1 MPSGVLKDMK
11 ERHKGS
17 LKSRLAQRKRIK
29 PTIRCKIRLSL
40 STHPSRFQAAST
52 SAMNRRQFLQTTA
65 TLATAAS
72 ASWLGYR
79 YLSRPPSIT
88 VNKVGLPLAHLLRD
102 QQLNAA
108 PSREHV
114 CETLI
119 LGSGAAALSVAWY
132 LARNGYTN
140 FCLAD
145 GFERNGNNAAYA
157 YLGSLKT
164 PLTAPSGAHYLA
176 QPSAESS
183 HIRQMLA
190 DLGII
195 EGYDSAGNP
204 VYRDTDLVNAPDER
218 LLINGTWQ
226 EGIIPQ
232 PHDPDTR
239 RFFAL
244 IAQLLHARGSDGRKI
259 FAIPIA
265 LSSQDAQ
272 WRALDRQ
279 TFAEWL
285 AEQGYQS
292 PRLLWYLDYCCRDDY
307 GQGIAHVSAYAG
319 LHYFTARGNE
329 HAPVLTWA
337 DGLNHLSEALRRH
350 AQIQSRAQLPDT
362 RELTFKQPESYPYI
376 ATQIAEQNDH
386 VRVTL
391 RHIHTGDTRRIRA
404 QNVICAM
411 PLNIAQRIIQN
422 PQRYG
427 FAPDFRLPP
436 SAPWLIS
443 NFVLHS
449 FPAEP
454 KRSELAWDNIVYGSR
469 GLGYVVASH
478 QHIHVAKPGHTLFTA
493 YTALNHDSPA
503 NVRHQLLAAE
513 PRDLLDIAAQ
523 DLLAAYGK
531 RFWQH
536 VAHIGITVR
545 AHAMSVPS
553 AGYLTQPT
561 LLALRQ
567 HQSRL
572 HFAHSDLSGYS
583 VFEEAA
589 WWGVEAA
596 KRILAQR

>member
-1 MPSGVLKDMK
+1 
-11 ERHKGS
+11 
-17 LKSRLAQRKRIK
+17 
-29 PTIRCKIRLSL
+29 
-40 STHPSRFQAAST
+40 
-52 SAMNRRQFLQTTA
+52 MNRRQFLQTTA

-391 RHIHTGDTRRIRA
+391 RHVHTGDTRSIRA

-411 PLNIAQRIIQN
+411 PLNIAQRIIAH

-427 FAPDFRLPP
+427 FAADFRLPP

>member
-1 MPSGVLKDMK
+1 
-11 ERHKGS
+11 
-17 LKSRLAQRKRIK
+17 
-29 PTIRCKIRLSL
+29 
-40 STHPSRFQAAST
+40 
-52 SAMNRRQFLQTTA
+52 MNRRQFLQSTA

-72 ASWLGYR
+72 ASWLDYR
-79 YLSRPPSIT
+79 YLARPPGIS

-108 PSREHV
+108 PSHEHV

-119 LGSGAAALSVAWY
+119 LGSGAAALSAAWY

-140 FCLAD
+140 FCIAD

-157 YLGSLKT
+157 YSGSLKMSKANFSEAKT
-164 PLTAPSGAHYLA
+164 NATEAPLVAPSGAHYLA

-195 EGYDSAGNP
+195 EGYNGAGKP
-204 VYRDTDLVNAPDER
+204 IYRDTDLVNAPDER
-218 LLINGTWQ
+218 LLINGAWQ
-226 EGIIPQ
+226 DGIIPQ

-259 FAIPIA
+259 FAIPIV

-272 WRALDRQ
+272 WRELDRQ

-285 AEQGYQS
+285 AAQGYQL

-319 LHYFTARGNE
+319 LHYFAARGNE
-329 HAPVLTWA
+329 HAPVLTWP

-350 AQIQSRAQLPDT
+350 AQIQSRPQLPNA
-362 RELTFKQPESYPYI
+362 RELTFRQPESLPYI

-386 VRVTL
+386 VRITL
-391 RHIHTGDTRRIRA
+391 RHIHTGDTRSIRA

-411 PLNIAQRIIQN
+411 PLNIAQRIIAH

-427 FAPDFRLPP
+427 FAADFRLPP

-454 KRSELAWDNIVYGSR
+454 KRSELAWDNIVYGSPS
-469 GLGYVVASH
+469 LGYVVASH
-478 QHIHVAKPGHTLFTA
+478 QHIHVARPSHTLFTA

-596 KRILAQR
+596 RRILAKR

>member
-1 MPSGVLKDMK
+1 
-11 ERHKGS
+11 
-17 LKSRLAQRKRIK
+17 
-29 PTIRCKIRLSL
+29 
-40 STHPSRFQAAST
+40 
-52 SAMNRRQFLQTTA
+52 MNRRQFLQTTA

-79 YLSRPPSIT
+79 YLSRPPSIS

-119 LGSGAAALSVAWY
+119 LGSGAAALSAAWY

-145 GFERNGNNAAYA
+145 GLERNGNNAAYA
-157 YLGSLKT
+157 YLGSLKMSKANFSEAKT
-164 PLTAPSGAHYLA
+164 SASSEPPLIAPSGAHYLA

-190 DLGII
+190 DLDII
-195 EGYDSAGNP
+195 EGYNGAGNP
-204 VYRDTDLVNAPDER
+204 IYRDTDLVNAPDER
-218 LLINGTWQ
+218 LLINGAWQ
-226 EGIIPQ
+226 DGIIPQ

-239 RFFAL
+239 RFFAQ

-259 FAIPIA
+259 FAIPIV

-272 WRALDRQ
+272 WRELDRH
-279 TFAEWL
+279 TFAQWL
-285 AEQGYQS
+285 AAQGYQS
-292 PRLLWYLDYCCRDDY
+292 PSLLWYLDYCCRDDY
-307 GQGIAHVSAYAG
+307 GQGIDQVSAYAG

-350 AQIQSRAQLPDT
+350 AQIQSRAQLSDT
-362 RELTFKQPESYPYI
+362 RELTFRQPESHPYI
-376 ATQIAEQNDH
+376 ATQIDEQNDH

-391 RHIHTGDTRRIRA
+391 RHIRTGDTRLIRA

-411 PLNIAQRIIQN
+411 PLNIAQRIIQS

-427 FAPDFRLPP
+427 FAADFRLPP

-503 NVRHQLLAAE
+503 NVRRQLLAAE

-545 AHAMSVPS
+545 AHAMSAPS
-553 AGYLTQPT
+553 AGYLSQPT

-596 KRILAQR
+596 RRILAKR

>member
-1 MPSGVLKDMK
+1 
-11 ERHKGS
+11 
-17 LKSRLAQRKRIK
+17 
-29 PTIRCKIRLSL
+29 
-40 STHPSRFQAAST
+40 
-52 SAMNRRQFLQTTA
+52 MNRRQFLQTTA

-79 YLSRPPSIT
+79 YLSRPPSIS

-102 QQLNAA
+102 QQLNAT

-119 LGSGAAALSVAWY
+119 LGSGAAALSAAWY

-140 FCLAD
+140 FCIAD
-145 GFERNGNNAAYA
+145 GFERNGNNAAYT
-157 YLGSLKT
+157 YSGSLKMSKANFSEAKT
-164 PLTAPSGAHYLA
+164 NATEAPLVAPSGAHYLA

-195 EGYDSAGNP
+195 EGYDGAGKP
-204 VYRDTDLVNAPDER
+204 IYRDTDLVNAPDER
-218 LLINGTWQ
+218 LLINGAWQ
-226 EGIIPQ
+226 DGIIPQ

-259 FAIPIA
+259 FAIPIV

-279 TFAEWL
+279 TFAQWL
-285 AEQGYQS
+285 TAQGYQS

-319 LHYFTARGNE
+319 LHYFAARGNE
-329 HAPVLTWA
+329 HAPVLTWP
-337 DGLNHLSEALRRH
+337 DGLNHLSEALRAH
-350 AQIQSRAQLPDT
+350 AKIQSHEQLPNA
-362 RELTFKQPESYPYI
+362 RELTFRQPESYPYI
-376 ATQIAEQNDH
+376 ASHIAEHSDH
-386 VRVTL
+386 VRITL
-391 RHIHTGDTRRIRA
+391 RHIHTGDTRGIRA

-449 FPAEP
+449 
-454 KRSELAWDNIVYGSR
+454 VYGSQ

-478 QHIHVAKPGHTLFTA
+478 QRIHVARPSHTIFTA

-503 NVRHQLLAAE
+503 NIRRQLLAAE
-513 PRDLLDIAAQ
+513 ARDLLDIAAQ
-523 DLLAAYGK
+523 DLLTAYGK
-531 RFWQH
+531 TFWQH
-536 VAHIGITVR
+536 VAHVDITVR

-553 AGYLTQPT
+553 AGYLSQPT
-561 LLALRQ
+561 LLTLRQ

-589 WWGVEAA
+589 WWGVAA
-596 KRILAQR
+596 AQRILGKR

>member
-1 MPSGVLKDMK
+1 
-11 ERHKGS
+11 
-17 LKSRLAQRKRIK
+17 
-29 PTIRCKIRLSL
+29 
-40 STHPSRFQAAST
+40 
-52 SAMNRRQFLQTTA
+52 MNRRQFLQTTA

-102 QQLNAA
+102 QQLNTA

-119 LGSGAAALSVAWY
+119 LGSGAAALSAAWHF
-132 LARNGYTN
+132 ARNGYTN
-140 FCLAD
+140 FCIAE

-157 YLGSLKT
+157 YSDSLKT
-164 PLTAPSGAHYLA
+164 DKTSAPPLTAPSGAHYLA

-195 EGYDSAGNP
+195 EGYDSAGKP
-204 VYRDTDLVNAPDER
+204 IYRDTDLVNAPDER
-218 LLINGTWQ
+218 LLINGAWQ
-226 EGIIPQ
+226 DGFIPHAQ
-232 PHDPDTR
+232 QDADTR

-244 IAQLLHARGSDGRKI
+244 VAQLLHARGSDGRKL

-272 WRALDRQ
+272 WRELDRH
-279 TFAEWL
+279 TFAQWL
-285 AEQGYQS
+285 AAQGYQS
-292 PRLLWYLDYCCRDDY
+292 PSLLWYLDYCCRDDY
-307 GQGIAHVSAYAG
+307 GQGIDQVSAYAG

-350 AQIQSRAQLPDT
+350 AQIQSRPQLPNA
-362 RELTFKQPESYPYI
+362 RELTFRQPESYPYI
-376 ATQIAEQNDH
+376 ASLIAEQNDH

-411 PLNIAQRIIQN
+411 PLNIAQRIIQH

-454 KRSELAWDNIVYGSR
+454 KRSELAWDNIVYGSPS
-469 GLGYVVASH
+469 LGYVVASH
-478 QHIHVAKPGHTLFTA
+478 QHIHVARPSHTIFTA
-493 YTALNHDSPA
+493 YTALNHSSPA
-503 NVRHQLLAAE
+503 NVRRQLLTAE
-513 PRDLLDIAAQ
+513 PHDLLDIAAQ
-523 DLLAAYGK
+523 DLLTAYGK
-531 RFWQH
+531 QFWQH
-536 VAHIGITVR
+536 VAHIDITIR

-553 AGYLTQPT
+553 AGYLSQPT

-567 HQSRL
+567 PTSRL

-589 WWGVEAA
+589 WWGVTAA
-596 KRILAQR
+596 QRILGKPKAA

>member
-1 MPSGVLKDMK
+1 
-11 ERHKGS
+11 
-17 LKSRLAQRKRIK
+17 
-29 PTIRCKIRLSL
+29 
-40 STHPSRFQAAST
+40 
-52 SAMNRRQFLQTTA
+52 MNRRQFLQTTA

-119 LGSGAAALSVAWY
+119 LGSGAAALSAAWY

-145 GFERNGNNAAYA
+145 GLERNGNNAAYA
-157 YLGSLKT
+157 YLGSLKMSKANFSEAKT
-164 PLTAPSGAHYLA
+164 SASSEPPLIAPSGAHYLA

-195 EGYDSAGNP
+195 EGYDGAGNP
-204 VYRDTDLVNAPDER
+204 IYRDTDLVNAPDER
-218 LLINGTWQ
+218 LLINGAWQ
-226 EGIIPQ
+226 DGILPAPSQ
-232 PHDPDTR
+232 QDADTR

-272 WRALDRQ
+272 WRELDRH
-279 TFAEWL
+279 TFAQWL
-285 AEQGYQS
+285 AAQGYQS
-292 PRLLWYLDYCCRDDY
+292 TSLLWYLDYCCRDDY
-307 GQGIAHVSAYAG
+307 GQGINQVSAYAG

-337 DGLNHLSEALRRH
+337 DGLNHLSEALRAH
-350 AQIQSRAQLPDT
+350 AQIQSRPQLPNA
-362 RELTFKQPESYPYI
+362 RELTFRQPESYPYI

-391 RHIHTGDTRRIRA
+391 RHIHTGDTRSIRA

-411 PLNIAQRIIQN
+411 PLNIAQRIIQS

-427 FAPDFRLPP
+427 FAADFRLPP

-454 KRSELAWDNIVYGSR
+454 KRSELAWDNIIYGSQ

-478 QHIHVAKPGHTLFTA
+478 QHLHVAKPSHTIFTA
-493 YTALNHDSPA
+493 YTALNHSSPA
-503 NVRHQLLAAE
+503 NVRRQLLTAE
-513 PRDLLDIAAQ
+513 PSDLLDIAAQ
-523 DLLAAYGK
+523 DLLTAYGGK

-536 VAHIGITVR
+536 VAHIGITIR

-561 LLALRQ
+561 LLALRR

-596 KRILAQR
+596 KRILTQR

>member
-1 MPSGVLKDMK
+1 
-11 ERHKGS
+11 
-17 LKSRLAQRKRIK
+17 
-29 PTIRCKIRLSL
+29 
-40 STHPSRFQAAST
+40 
-52 SAMNRRQFLQTTA
+52 MNRRQFLQTTA

-391 RHIHTGDTRRIRA
+391 RHVHTGDTRSIRA

-411 PLNIAQRIIQN
+411 PLNIAQRIIAH

-427 FAPDFRLPP
+427 FAADFRLPP

-596 KRILAQR
+596 QRILAQR

>member
-1 MPSGVLKDMK
+1 
-11 ERHKGS
+11 
-17 LKSRLAQRKRIK
+17 
-29 PTIRCKIRLSL
+29 
-40 STHPSRFQAAST
+40 
-52 SAMNRRQFLQTTA
+52 MNRRQFLQSTA

-72 ASWLGYR
+72 ASWLDYR
-79 YLSRPPSIT
+79 YLARPPGIS

-108 PSREHV
+108 PSHEHV

-119 LGSGAAALSVAWY
+119 LGSGAAALSAAWY

-140 FCLAD
+140 FCIAD

-157 YLGSLKT
+157 YSGSLKMSKANFSEAKT
-164 PLTAPSGAHYLA
+164 NATEAPLVAPSGAHYLA

-195 EGYDSAGNP
+195 EGYNGAGNP
-204 VYRDTDLVNAPDER
+204 IYRDTDLVNAPDER
-218 LLINGTWQ
+218 LLINGAWQ
-226 EGIIPQ
+226 DGIIPQ

-259 FAIPIA
+259 FAIPIV

-272 WRALDRQ
+272 WRELDRH
-279 TFAEWL
+279 TFAQWL
-285 AEQGYQS
+285 AAQGYQS
-292 PRLLWYLDYCCRDDY
+292 PSLLWYLDYCCRDDY
-307 GQGIAHVSAYAG
+307 GQGIDQVSAYAG

-350 AQIQSRAQLPDT
+350 AQIQSRAQLSDT
-362 RELTFKQPESYPYI
+362 RELTFRQPESHPYI
-376 ATQIAEQNDH
+376 ATQIDEQNDH

-391 RHIHTGDTRRIRA
+391 RHIRTGDTRLIRA

-411 PLNIAQRIIQN
+411 PLNIAQRIIQS

-427 FAPDFRLPP
+427 FAADFRLPP

-503 NVRHQLLAAE
+503 NVRRQLLAAE

-545 AHAMSVPS
+545 AHAMSAPS
-553 AGYLTQPT
+553 AGYLSQPT

-596 KRILAQR
+596 RRILAKR

>member
-391 RHIHTGDTRRIRA
+391 RHVHTGDTRSIRA

-411 PLNIAQRIIQN
+411 PLNIAQRIIAH

-427 FAPDFRLPP
+427 FAADFRLPP

>member
-1 MPSGVLKDMK
+1 
-11 ERHKGS
+11 
-17 LKSRLAQRKRIK
+17 
-29 PTIRCKIRLSL
+29 
-40 STHPSRFQAAST
+40 
-52 SAMNRRQFLQTTA
+52 MNRRQFLQSTA

-79 YLSRPPSIT
+79 YLARPPGIS
-88 VNKVGLPLAHLLRD
+88 VNKVGLPLAHMLRD
-102 QQLNAA
+102 GQLNAA

-119 LGSGAAALSVAWY
+119 LGSGAAALSAAWHF
-132 LARNGYTN
+132 ARNGYTN
-140 FCLAD
+140 FCLAE

-164 PLTAPSGAHYLA
+164 DKTSAPPLIAPSGAHYLA

-195 EGYDSAGNP
+195 ESYDSAGNP
-204 VYRDTDLVNAPDER
+204 VYRDTDIVNAPDER
-218 LLINGTWQ
+218 LLINGAWQ
-226 EGIIPQ
+226 ESIIPSANAQ
-232 PHDPDTR
+232 DADTR

-259 FAIPIA
+259 FAIPIS
-265 LSSQDAQ
+265 LSSQDPQ
-272 WRALDRQ
+272 WHALDRQ
-279 TFAEWL
+279 TFAQWL

-292 PRLLWYLDYCCRDDY
+292 PSLLWYLDYCCRDDY
-307 GQGIAHVSAYAG
+307 GQGIDQVSAYAG

-350 AQIQSRAQLPDT
+350 AQIQSRPQLPNA
-362 RELTFKQPESYPYI
+362 RELTFRQPESYPYI

-391 RHIHTGDTRRIRA
+391 RHIHTGDTRLIRA

-411 PLNIAQRIIQN
+411 PLNIAQRIIQS

-427 FAPDFRLPP
+427 FAADFRLPP

-503 NVRHQLLAAE
+503 NVRRQLLAAE

-596 KRILAQR
+596 RRILAKR

>member
-1 MPSGVLKDMK
+1 
-11 ERHKGS
+11 
-17 LKSRLAQRKRIK
+17 
-29 PTIRCKIRLSL
+29 
-40 STHPSRFQAAST
+40 
-52 SAMNRRQFLQTTA
+52 MNRRQFLQTTA

-79 YLSRPPSIT
+79 YLSRPPSIA
-88 VNKVGLPLAHLLRD
+88 VNKIGLPLAHLLRD
-102 QQLNAA
+102 GQLNTA

-119 LGSGAAALSVAWY
+119 LGSGAAALSAAWY

-140 FCLAD
+140 FCIAD
-145 GFERNGNNAAYA
+145 GLERNGNNAAYA
-157 YLGSLKT
+157 YSGSLKMSKANFSEAKT
-164 PLTAPSGAHYLA
+164 NATEAPLVAPSGAHYLA

-190 DLGII
+190 DFGILQ
-195 EGYDSAGNP
+195 GYDNAGKP
-204 VYRDTDLVNAPDER
+204 IYRDTDLVNAPDER
-218 LLINGTWQ
+218 LLINGAWQ
-226 EGIIPQ
+226 DGILPAPSQ
-232 PHDPDTR
+232 QDADTR
-239 RFFAL
+239 RFFAQ
-244 IAQLLHARGSDGRKI
+244 ITQLLHAHGSDGRKI
-259 FAIPIA
+259 FAIPIV

-285 AEQGYQS
+285 AAQGYQS

-307 GQGIAHVSAYAG
+307 GQGIDQVSAYAG

-362 RELTFKQPESYPYI
+362 RELTFRQPESHPYI
-376 ATQIAEQNDH
+376 ATQIDEQNDH

-391 RHIHTGDTRRIRA
+391 RHIRTGDTRLIRA

-411 PLNIAQRIIQN
+411 PLNIAQRIIQS

-427 FAPDFRLPP
+427 FAADFRLPP

-503 NVRHQLLAAE
+503 NVRRQLLAAE

>member
-164 PLTAPSGAHYLA
+164 PLTAPGGAHYLA

-195 EGYDSAGNP
+195 EGYNGAGKP
-204 VYRDTDLVNAPDER
+204 IYRDTDLVNAPDER
-218 LLINGTWQ
+218 LLINGAWQ
-226 EGIIPQ
+226 DGIIPQ
-232 PHDPDTR
+232 PYDPDTR

-259 FAIPIA
+259 FAIPIV
-265 LSSQDAQ
+265 LSSQDPQ

-279 TFAEWL
+279 TFAGWL
-285 AEQGYQS
+285 AAQGYQS
-292 PRLLWYLDYCCRDDY
+292 PSLLWYLDYCCRDDY
-307 GQGIAHVSAYAG
+307 GQGIDQVSAYAG

-362 RELTFKQPESYPYI
+362 RELTFRQPESHPYI
-376 ATQIAEQNDH
+376 ATQIDEQNDH

-391 RHIHTGDTRRIRA
+391 RHIRTGDTRLIRA

-411 PLNIAQRIIQN
+411 PLNIAQRIIQS

-427 FAPDFRLPP
+427 FAADFRLPP

-503 NVRHQLLAAE
+503 NVRRQLLAAE

>member
-1 MPSGVLKDMK
+1 
-11 ERHKGS
+11 
-17 LKSRLAQRKRIK
+17 
-29 PTIRCKIRLSL
+29 
-40 STHPSRFQAAST
+40 
-52 SAMNRRQFLQTTA
+52 MNRRQFLQSTA

-79 YLSRPPSIT
+79 YLARPPGIS

-102 QQLNAA
+102 GQLNAA

-119 LGSGAAALSVAWY
+119 LGSGAAALSAAWHF
-132 LARNGYTN
+132 ARNGYTN
-140 FCLAD
+140 FCLAE

-157 YLGSLKT
+157 YSGSLKT
-164 PLTAPSGAHYLA
+164 DKTSAPPLTAPSGAHYLA

-195 EGYDSAGNP
+195 ESYDSAGNP

-218 LLINGTWQ
+218 LLINGAWQ
-226 EGIIPQ
+226 EGIIPSANAQ
-232 PHDPDTR
+232 DADTR

-259 FAIPIA
+259 FAIPIV

-272 WRALDRQ
+272 WRELDRH
-279 TFAEWL
+279 TFAQWL
-285 AEQGYQS
+285 AAQGYQS
-292 PRLLWYLDYCCRDDY
+292 PSLLWYLDYCCRDDY
-307 GQGIAHVSAYAG
+307 GQGIDQVSAYAG

-350 AQIQSRAQLPDT
+350 AQIQSRAQLSDT
-362 RELTFKQPESYPYI
+362 RELTFRQPESHPYI
-376 ATQIAEQNDH
+376 ATQIDEQNDH

-391 RHIHTGDTRRIRA
+391 RHIRTGDTRLIRA

-411 PLNIAQRIIQN
+411 PLNIAQRIIQS

-427 FAPDFRLPP
+427 FAADFRLPP

-454 KRSELAWDNIVYGSR
+454 KRSELAWDNIVYGSPS
-469 GLGYVVASH
+469 LGYVVASH
-478 QHIHVAKPGHTLFTA
+478 QHLHVARPSYTIFTA

-503 NVRHQLLAAE
+503 NVRRQLLAAE

-545 AHAMSVPS
+545 AHAMSAPS
-553 AGYLTQPT
+553 AGYLSQPT

-596 KRILAQR
+596 RRILAKR

>member
-29 PTIRCKIRLSL
+29 PTIRCKIRLSF

-52 SAMNRRQFLQTTA
+52 STMNRRQFLQSTA

-79 YLSRPPSIT
+79 YLARPPGIS

-102 QQLNAA
+102 GQLNAA

-119 LGSGAAALSVAWY
+119 LGSGAAALSAAWY

-145 GFERNGNNAAYA
+145 GLERNGNNAAYA
-157 YLGSLKT
+157 YSGSLKT

-195 EGYDSAGNP
+195 EGYNGAGNP
-204 VYRDTDLVNAPDER
+204 IYRDTDLVNAPDER
-218 LLINGTWQ
+218 LLINGAWQ
-226 EGIIPQ
+226 DGIIPQ

-239 RFFAL
+239 RFFAQ

-259 FAIPIA
+259 FAIPIV

-272 WRALDRQ
+272 WRELDRH
-279 TFAEWL
+279 TFAQWL
-285 AEQGYQS
+285 AAQGYQS
-292 PRLLWYLDYCCRDDY
+292 PSLLWYLDYCCRDDY
-307 GQGIAHVSAYAG
+307 GQGIDQVSAYAG

-350 AQIQSRAQLPDT
+350 AQIQSRAQLSDT
-362 RELTFKQPESYPYI
+362 RELTFRQPESHPYI
-376 ATQIAEQNDH
+376 ATQIDEQNDH

-391 RHIHTGDTRRIRA
+391 RHIRTGDTRLIRA

-411 PLNIAQRIIQN
+411 PLNIAQRIIQS

-427 FAPDFRLPP
+427 FAADFRLPP

-493 YTALNHDSPA
+493 YTALNHSSPA
-503 NVRHQLLAAE
+503 NVRRQLLAAE

-545 AHAMSVPS
+545 AHAMSAPS
-553 AGYLTQPT
+553 AGYLSQPT

-596 KRILAQR
+596 RRILAKR

>member
-1 MPSGVLKDMK
+1 
-11 ERHKGS
+11 
-17 LKSRLAQRKRIK
+17 
-29 PTIRCKIRLSL
+29 
-40 STHPSRFQAAST
+40 
-52 SAMNRRQFLQTTA
+52 MNRRQFLQTTA

-79 YLSRPPSIT
+79 YLSRPPSIS
-88 VNKVGLPLAHLLRD
+88 VNKMGLPLAHLLRD

-119 LGSGAAALSVAWY
+119 LGSGAAALSAAWY

-140 FCLAD
+140 FCIAD
-145 GFERNGNNAAYA
+145 GLERNGNNAAYA
-157 YLGSLKT
+157 YLGSLKMSKANFSEAKT
-164 PLTAPSGAHYLA
+164 SASSEPPLIAPSGAHYLA

-195 EGYDSAGNP
+195 EGYDGAGKP
-204 VYRDTDLVNAPDER
+204 IYRDTDLVNAPDER
-218 LLINGTWQ
+218 LLINGAWQ
-226 EGIIPQ
+226 DGIIPQ

-265 LSSQDAQ
+265 LSSQDPQ

-307 GQGIAHVSAYAG
+307 GQGIDQVSAYAG
-319 LHYFTARGNE
+319 LHYFAARGNE

-337 DGLNHLSEALRRH
+337 DGLNHLSEALRAH
-350 AQIQSRAQLPDT
+350 AKIQSHEQLPNA
-362 RELTFKQPESYPYI
+362 RELTFRQPESYPY
-376 ATQIAEQNDH
+376 AASHIAEHSDH

-391 RHIHTGDTRRIRA
+391 RHIHTGDTRRIHA

-449 FPAEP
+449 FPTEP
-454 KRSELAWDNIVYGSR
+454 KRSELAWDNIVYGSQ

-478 QHIHVAKPGHTLFTA
+478 QRIHVARPSHTIFTA
-493 YTALNHDSPA
+493 YTALNHDNPA
-503 NVRHQLLAAE
+503 NIRRQLLTAE

-523 DLLAAYGK
+523 DLLTAYGK
-531 RFWQH
+531 PFWQH
-536 VAHIGITVR
+536 VAHIDITVR

-553 AGYLTQPT
+553 AGYLTHPT
-561 LLALRQ
+561 LIALRQ
-567 HQSRL
+567 HPSRL

-589 WWGVEAA
+589 WWGVTAA
-596 KRILAQR
+596 QRILGKPKAA

>member
-1 MPSGVLKDMK
+1 
-11 ERHKGS
+11 
-17 LKSRLAQRKRIK
+17 
-29 PTIRCKIRLSL
+29 
-40 STHPSRFQAAST
+40 
-52 SAMNRRQFLQTTA
+52 MNRRQFLQTTA

-79 YLSRPPSIT
+79 YLSRPPSISI
-88 VNKVGLPLAHLLRD
+88 NKVGLPLAHLLRN

-119 LGSGAAALSVAWY
+119 LGSGAAALSAAWHF
-132 LARNGYTN
+132 ARNGYTN
-140 FCLAD
+140 FCIAE

-164 PLTAPSGAHYLA
+164 PLTAPGGAHYLA

-195 EGYDSAGNP
+195 EGYNGAGNP
-204 VYRDTDLVNAPDER
+204 IYRDTDLVNAPDER
-218 LLINGTWQ
+218 LLINGAWQ
-226 EGIIPQ
+226 DGIIPQ

-239 RFFAL
+239 RFFAQ

-259 FAIPIA
+259 FAIPIV

-272 WRALDRQ
+272 WRELDRH
-279 TFAEWL
+279 TFAQWL
-285 AEQGYQS
+285 AAQGYQS
-292 PRLLWYLDYCCRDDY
+292 PSLLWYLDYCCRDDY
-307 GQGIAHVSAYAG
+307 GQGIDQVSAYAG
-319 LHYFTARGNE
+319 LHYFAARGNE

-337 DGLNHLSEALRRH
+337 DGLNHLSEALRAH
-350 AQIQSRAQLPDT
+350 AKIQSHEQLPNA
-362 RELTFKQPESYPYI
+362 RELIFRQPESHPYV

-386 VRVTL
+386 VRVIL
-391 RHIHTGDTRRIRA
+391 RHIHTGDTRLIHA
-404 QNVICAM
+404 KNVICAM
-411 PLNIAQRIIQN
+411 PLNIAQRIIAH
-422 PQRYG
+422 PQCYG

-454 KRSELAWDNIVYGSR
+454 KRSELAWDNIIYGSQ

-478 QHIHVAKPGHTLFTA
+478 QHLHVAKPSHTIFTA
-493 YTALNHDSPA
+493 YTALNHSSPA
-503 NVRHQLLAAE
+503 NVRRQLLTAE
-513 PRDLLDIAAQ
+513 PCDLLDIAAQ
-523 DLLAAYGK
+523 DLLTAYGK
-531 RFWQH
+531 KFWQH
-536 VAHIGITVR
+536 VAHIDLTVR

-561 LLALRQ
+561 LIALRQ
-567 HQSRL
+567 HPSRL

-589 WWGVEAA
+589 WWGVTAA
-596 KRILAQR
+596 QRILGKPKAA

>member
-1 MPSGVLKDMK
+1 MSKANFSEAK
-11 ERHKGS
+11 
-17 LKSRLAQRKRIK
+17 
-29 PTIRCKIRLSL
+29 
-40 STHPSRFQAAST
+40 T
-52 SAMNRRQFLQTTA
+52 SQT
-65 TLATAAS
+65 S
-72 ASWLGYR
+72 E
-79 YLSRPPSIT
+79 
-88 VNKVGLPLAHLLRD
+88 LPLI
-102 QQLNAA
+102 A
-108 PSREHV
+108 P
-114 CETLI
+114 
-119 LGSGAAALSVAWY
+119 G
-132 LARNGYTN
+132 
-140 FCLAD
+140 
-145 GFERNGNNAAYA
+145 
-157 YLGSLKT
+157 
-164 PLTAPSGAHYLA
+164 GAHYLA

-195 EGYDSAGNP
+195 EGYNGAGKP
-204 VYRDTDLVNAPDER
+204 IYRDTDLVNAPDER
-218 LLINGTWQ
+218 LLINGAWQ
-226 EGIIPQ
+226 DGIIPQ
-232 PHDPDTR
+232 PYDPDTR

-259 FAIPIA
+259 FAIPIV
-265 LSSQDAQ
+265 LSSQDPQ

-279 TFAEWL
+279 TFAGWL
-285 AEQGYQS
+285 AAQGYQS
-292 PRLLWYLDYCCRDDY
+292 PSLLWYLDYCCRDDY
-307 GQGIAHVSAYAG
+307 GQGIDQVSAYAG

-362 RELTFKQPESYPYI
+362 RELTFRQPESHPYI
-376 ATQIAEQNDH
+376 ATQIDEQNDH

-391 RHIHTGDTRRIRA
+391 RHIRTGDTRLIRA

-411 PLNIAQRIIQN
+411 PLNIAQRIIQS

-427 FAPDFRLPP
+427 FAADFRLPP

-503 NVRHQLLAAE
+503 NVRRQLLAAE

>member
-1 MPSGVLKDMK
+1 
-11 ERHKGS
+11 
-17 LKSRLAQRKRIK
+17 
-29 PTIRCKIRLSL
+29 
-40 STHPSRFQAAST
+40 
-52 SAMNRRQFLQTTA
+52 MNRRQFLQSTA

-79 YLSRPPSIT
+79 YLARPPGIS

-108 PSREHV
+108 PSHEHV

-119 LGSGAAALSVAWY
+119 LGSGAAALSAAWY

-140 FCLAD
+140 FCIAD

-157 YLGSLKT
+157 YSGSLKMSKANFSEAKT
-164 PLTAPSGAHYLA
+164 NATEAPLVAPSGAHYLA

-195 EGYDSAGNP
+195 EGYNGAGNP
-204 VYRDTDLVNAPDER
+204 IYRDTDLVNAPDER
-218 LLINGTWQ
+218 LLINGAWQ
-226 EGIIPQ
+226 DGIIPQ

-259 FAIPIA
+259 FAIPIV

-279 TFAEWL
+279 TFAQWL
-285 AEQGYQS
+285 ATQGYQS

-307 GQGIAHVSAYAG
+307 GQGIDHVSAYAG
-319 LHYFTARGNE
+319 LHYFAARGNE
-329 HAPVLTWA
+329 HAPVLTWP

-350 AQIQSRAQLPDT
+350 AQIQSRPQLPNA
-362 RELTFKQPESYPYI
+362 RELTFRQPESHPYA

-391 RHIHTGDTRRIRA
+391 RHVHTGDTRSIRA

-411 PLNIAQRIIQN
+411 PFNIAQRIIQH

-427 FAPDFRLPP
+427 FAADFRLPL

-454 KRSELAWDNIVYGSR
+454 KRTELAWDNIVYGSPS
-469 GLGYVVASH
+469 LGYVVASH
-478 QHIHVAKPGHTLFTA
+478 QHLHVARPSYTIFTA

-503 NVRHQLLAAE
+503 NVRRQLLAAG

-523 DLLAAYGK
+523 DLLTAYGGK

-536 VAHIGITVR
+536 VAHIDLTIR

-561 LLALRQ
+561 LIALRQ

-596 KRILAQR
+596 RRILAQR

>member
-1 MPSGVLKDMK
+1 
-11 ERHKGS
+11 
-17 LKSRLAQRKRIK
+17 
-29 PTIRCKIRLSL
+29 
-40 STHPSRFQAAST
+40 
-52 SAMNRRQFLQTTA
+52 MNRRQFLQTTA

-79 YLSRPPSIT
+79 YLSRPPSISI
-88 VNKVGLPLAHLLRD
+88 NKVGLPLAHLLRN

-119 LGSGAAALSVAWY
+119 LGSGAAALSAAWHF
-132 LARNGYTN
+132 ARNGYTN
-140 FCLAD
+140 FCIAE

-164 PLTAPSGAHYLA
+164 PLTAPGGAHYLA

-195 EGYDSAGNP
+195 EGYNGAGKP
-204 VYRDTDLVNAPDER
+204 IYRDTDLVNAPDER
-218 LLINGTWQ
+218 LLINGAWQ
-226 EGIIPQ
+226 DGIIPQ
-232 PHDPDTR
+232 PYDPDTR

-259 FAIPIA
+259 FAIPIV
-265 LSSQDAQ
+265 LSSQDPQ

-279 TFAEWL
+279 TFAGWL

-307 GQGIAHVSAYAG
+307 GQGIDQVSAYAG

-362 RELTFKQPESYPYI
+362 RELTFRQPESHPYA

-391 RHIHTGDTRRIRA
+391 RHIRTGDTRLIRA

-411 PLNIAQRIIQN
+411 PLNIAQRIIQS

-427 FAPDFRLPP
+427 FAADFRLPP

-478 QHIHVAKPGHTLFTA
+478 QHIYVAKPGHTLFTA

>member
-1 MPSGVLKDMK
+1 
-11 ERHKGS
+11 
-17 LKSRLAQRKRIK
+17 
-29 PTIRCKIRLSL
+29 
-40 STHPSRFQAAST
+40 
-52 SAMNRRQFLQTTA
+52 MNRRQFLQSTA

-72 ASWLGYR
+72 ASWLDYR
-79 YLSRPPSIT
+79 YLARPPGIS

-108 PSREHV
+108 PSHEHV

-119 LGSGAAALSVAWY
+119 LGSGAAALSAAWY

-140 FCLAD
+140 FCIAD

-157 YLGSLKT
+157 YSGSLKMSKANFSEAKT
-164 PLTAPSGAHYLA
+164 NATEAPLVAPSGAHYLA

-195 EGYDSAGNP
+195 EGYNGAGNP
-204 VYRDTDLVNAPDER
+204 IYRDTDLVNAPDER
-218 LLINGTWQ
+218 LLINGAWQ
-226 EGIIPQ
+226 DGIIPQ

-259 FAIPIA
+259 FAIPIV

-279 TFAEWL
+279 TFAQWL
-285 AEQGYQS
+285 ATQGYQS

-307 GQGIAHVSAYAG
+307 GQGIDQVSAYAG

-350 AQIQSRAQLPDT
+350 AQIQSRAQLSDT
-362 RELTFKQPESYPYI
+362 RELTFRQPESHPYI
-376 ATQIAEQNDH
+376 ATQIDEQNDH

-391 RHIHTGDTRRIRA
+391 RHIRTGDTRLIRA

-411 PLNIAQRIIQN
+411 PLNIAQRIIQS

-427 FAPDFRLPP
+427 FAADFRLPP

-503 NVRHQLLAAE
+503 NVRRQLLAAE

-545 AHAMSVPS
+545 AHAMSAPS
-553 AGYLTQPT
+553 AGYLSQPT

-596 KRILAQR
+596 RRILAKR

>member
-1 MPSGVLKDMK
+1 
-11 ERHKGS
+11 
-17 LKSRLAQRKRIK
+17 
-29 PTIRCKIRLSL
+29 
-40 STHPSRFQAAST
+40 
-52 SAMNRRQFLQTTA
+52 MNRRQFLQSTA

-79 YLSRPPSIT
+79 YLARPPGIS
-88 VNKVGLPLAHLLRD
+88 VNKVGLPLAHMLRD
-102 QQLNAA
+102 GQLNAA

-119 LGSGAAALSVAWY
+119 LGSGAAALSAAWHF
-132 LARNGYTN
+132 ARNGYTN
-140 FCLAD
+140 FCLAE

-164 PLTAPSGAHYLA
+164 DKTSAPPLIAPSGAHYLA

-195 EGYDSAGNP
+195 ESYDSAGNP

-218 LLINGTWQ
+218 LLINGAWQ
-226 EGIIPQ
+226 DGIIPQ
-232 PHDPDTR
+232 PHDPDIR

-244 IAQLLHARGSDGRKI
+244 VAKLLHARGSDGRKL

-272 WRALDRQ
+272 WRELDRH
-279 TFAEWL
+279 TFAGWL
-285 AEQGYQS
+285 AAQGYQS
-292 PRLLWYLDYCCRDDY
+292 PSLLWYLDYCCRDDY
-307 GQGIAHVSAYAG
+307 GQGIDQVSAYAG

-350 AQIQSRAQLPDT
+350 AQIQSRPQLPNA
-362 RELTFKQPESYPYI
+362 RELTFRQPESHPYA

-391 RHIHTGDTRRIRA
+391 RHVHTGDTRSIRA

-411 PLNIAQRIIQN
+411 PFNIAQRIIQH

-427 FAPDFRLPP
+427 FAADFRLPL

-454 KRSELAWDNIVYGSR
+454 KRTELAWDNIVYGSPS
-469 GLGYVVASH
+469 LGYVVASH
-478 QHIHVAKPGHTLFTA
+478 QHLHVARPSYTIFTA
-493 YTALNHDSPA
+493 YTALNHDSPQNIRRWLLKA
-503 NVRHQLLAAE
+503 GEEELLAH
-513 PRDLLDIAAQ
+513 AAQ
-523 DLLAAYGK
+523 DLIQAYGPS
-531 RFWQH
+531 FWHQ
-536 VAHIGITVR
+536 VASVDISIRGHG
-545 AHAMSVPS
+545 MSSP
-553 AGYLTQPT
+553 APGYLTQPT
-561 LLALRQ
+561 LLQLRQ
-567 HQSRL
+567 HHSRL
-572 HFAHSDLSGYS
+572 TFAHSDLSSYS
-583 VFEEAA
+583 VMEEAVY
-589 WWGVEAA
+589 WGVEAA
-596 KRILAQR
+596 KKILHPSART

>member
-1 MPSGVLKDMK
+1 MPSDVLKDMK

-52 SAMNRRQFLQTTA
+52 STMNRRQFLQTTA

-391 RHIHTGDTRRIRA
+391 RHVHTGDTRSIRA

-411 PLNIAQRIIQN
+411 PLNIAQRIIAH

-427 FAPDFRLPP
+427 FAADFRLPP

>member
-1 MPSGVLKDMK
+1 
-11 ERHKGS
+11 
-17 LKSRLAQRKRIK
+17 
-29 PTIRCKIRLSL
+29 
-40 STHPSRFQAAST
+40 
-52 SAMNRRQFLQTTA
+52 MNRRQFLQTTA

-391 RHIHTGDTRRIRA
+391 RHVHTGDTRSIRA

-411 PLNIAQRIIQN
+411 PLNIAQRIIAH

-427 FAPDFRLPP
+427 FAADFRLPP

-523 DLLAAYGK
+523 DLLAAYGGK

-536 VAHIGITVR
+536 VAHIGITIR

-561 LLALRQ
+561 LLALRR

>member
-1 MPSGVLKDMK
+1 
-11 ERHKGS
+11 
-17 LKSRLAQRKRIK
+17 
-29 PTIRCKIRLSL
+29 
-40 STHPSRFQAAST
+40 
-52 SAMNRRQFLQTTA
+52 MNRRQFLQTTA

-386 VRVTL
+386 LSFTL
-391 RHIHTGDTRRIRA
+391 RHINTGDTRRIRA

>member
-1 MPSGVLKDMK
+1 
-11 ERHKGS
+11 
-17 LKSRLAQRKRIK
+17 
-29 PTIRCKIRLSL
+29 
-40 STHPSRFQAAST
+40 
-52 SAMNRRQFLQTTA
+52 MNRRQFLQTTA

-307 GQGIAHVSAYAG
+307 GQGIDQVSAYAG

-391 RHIHTGDTRRIRA
+391 RHVHTGDTRSIRA

-411 PLNIAQRIIQN
+411 PLNIAQRIIAH

-427 FAPDFRLPP
+427 FAADFRLPP

>member
-1 MPSGVLKDMK
+1 
-11 ERHKGS
+11 
-17 LKSRLAQRKRIK
+17 
-29 PTIRCKIRLSL
+29 
-40 STHPSRFQAAST
+40 
-52 SAMNRRQFLQTTA
+52 MNRRQFLQSTA

-79 YLSRPPSIT
+79 YLARPPGIS

-119 LGSGAAALSVAWY
+119 LGSGAAALSAAWHF
-132 LARNGYTN
+132 ARNGYTN
-140 FCLAD
+140 FCLAE

-157 YLGSLKT
+157 YSGSLKMSKANFSEAKT
-164 PLTAPSGAHYLA
+164 SQTSEPPLIAPSGAHYLA

-195 EGYDSAGNP
+195 ESYDSAGNP

-218 LLINGTWQ
+218 LLINGAWQ
-226 EGIIPQ
+226 EGIIPSANAQ
-232 PHDPDTR
+232 DADTR

-259 FAIPIA
+259 FAIPIS
-265 LSSQDAQ
+265 LSSQAPQ

-279 TFAEWL
+279 TFAQWL

-292 PRLLWYLDYCCRDDY
+292 PSLLWYLDYCCRDDY
-307 GQGIAHVSAYAG
+307 GQGIDQVSAYAG

-329 HAPVLTWA
+329 HAPVLTWV

-350 AQIQSRAQLPDT
+350 AQIQSRPQLPNA
-362 RELTFKQPESYPYI
+362 RELTFRQPESYPYI

-391 RHIHTGDTRRIRA
+391 RHIRTGDTRSIRA

-411 PLNIAQRIIQN
+411 PLNIAQRIIQT

-493 YTALNHDSPA
+493 YTALNHDSPV
-503 NVRHQLLAAE
+503 NVRRQLLTAE

-561 LLALRQ
+561 LLALRR

-596 KRILAQR
+596 RRILAQR